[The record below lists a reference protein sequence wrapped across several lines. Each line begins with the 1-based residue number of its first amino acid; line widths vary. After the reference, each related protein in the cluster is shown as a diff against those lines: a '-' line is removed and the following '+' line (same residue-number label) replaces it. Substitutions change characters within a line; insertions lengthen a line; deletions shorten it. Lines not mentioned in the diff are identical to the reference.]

1 MKGRIDRRVGD
12 LKEMSA
18 MLPFW
23 ARLWMVLGCVAGGTA
38 VAMAAV
44 SAHALPQRLTP
55 RALAG
60 VQGAVQMQGWHALA
74 LVLVGL
80 WALRAGPRAAAVGN
94 VAGACFAVGVL
105 LFCGSVYLGDL
116 AGVRLGPTAP
126 AGGVLLM
133 VGWVLLGASV
143 LLA

>member
-1 MKGRIDRRVGD
+1 M
-12 LKEMSA
+12 
-18 MLPFW
+18 W
-23 ARLWMVLGCVAGGTA
+23 ARMWMVCGAVAGGTA

-60 VQGAVQMQGWHALA
+60 VQSAVQMQGWHALT
-74 LVLVGL
+74 LVLVGV
-80 WALRAGPRAAAVGN
+80 WVTRAGPRGVVAGN
-94 VAGACFAVGVL
+94 LAGACFAMGVL

-116 AGVRLGPTAP
+116 GGVRLGPTAP

-133 VGWVLLGASV
+133 VGWALLGLSA